1 MTAKEAKQ
9 VSLESKT
16 IMDAINEA
24 SFNGL
29 TEITIYNSIST
40 TVYNGL
46 QKLGYTIKSTSGGFN
61 ETNYKLSW

>member
-29 TEITIYNSIST
+29 TEITIYKSIST

-61 ETNYKLSW
+61 ETSYKLSW